1 MGFFTA
7 LLSFALTIGILVT
20 VHEYGHY
27 WVAKKFNVK
36 ILRFSVG
43 FGKVIKSF
51 KRGETEFTLCAIP
64 LGGYVKML
72 DENEANV
79 ADSEKHRAF
88 NRQSV
93 YKRFAIVLAGPV
105 ANFLL
110 AILIY
115 TLIFIIGVNGIKPIV
130 GSVTDSGFF
139 DQAGLQAGDEL
150 LSINNA
156 LTPSISEF
164 SNQFIQTNDSQPL
177 IIQARSKLSNLKT
190 STLSLTGDFLAN
202 PEQGLDQYL
211 GFKFSTPK
219 LPAIINQVMVDSA
232 ASKAGLRSQDEVL
245 SANDQSIST
254 WQDFVIAIQA
264 RPIKPIKP
272 IKLLIRRNT
281 KNLTLMLTPE
291 LINNSPKVGVSVVMP
306 QDYLKDWQVLIQK
319 EPIDA
324 FLSAGSKVY
333 QLTLLN
339 LKMIKKMIIGE
350 ASIDQISGPVSIAN
364 YAQKSAEIG
373 LIPFLSFL
381 ALISI
386 GLGLLNLLPI
396 PLLDGGHLFFYIIEI
411 IKGSP
416 VNESIQQVFAK
427 FGLFVILSLTF
438 VALYNDLIRLL

>member
-72 DENEANV
+72 DENEAQV
-79 ADSEKHRAF
+79 ADNDKHRAF

-110 AILIY
+110 AILLY
-115 TLIFIIGVNGIKPIV
+115 TLIFIIGVNGMKPII

-139 DQAGLQAGDEL
+139 DQAGLQVGDEL

-156 LTPSISEF
+156 PTPSISEF
-164 SNQFIQTNDSQPL
+164 SNQFIQSNDTQPL
-177 IIQARSKLSNLKT
+177 VIQARSKLSNLKT
-190 STLSLTGDFLAN
+190 STLNLTGDFLAN

-211 GFKFSTPK
+211 GFKFSIPK
-219 LPAIINQVMVDSA
+219 LPAIIDQVVVNSA

-245 SANDQSIST
+245 SANGQSIST

-264 RPIKPIKP
+264 KPIKP
-272 IKLLIRRNT
+272 IKLLIKRNT
-281 KNLTLMLTPE
+281 KNITLTLTPE
-291 LINNSPKVGVSVVMP
+291 LINNSPKVGVSVAMP

-319 EPIDA
+319 EPVDA

-350 ASIDQISGPVSIAN
+350 ASIDQISGPVTIAN

-373 LIPFLSFL
+373 LVPFLSFL

-396 PLLDGGHLFFYIIEI
+396 PLLDGGHLFFYIVEI

-416 VNESIQQVFAK
+416 VNQSVQQVFAK
-427 FGLFVILSLTF
+427 LGLFVILSLTF
-438 VALYNDLIRLL
+438 VALYNDLIRLS

>member
-110 AILIY
+110 AILLY

-164 SNQFIQTNDSQPL
+164 SNQFIQTNDAQPL

-190 STLSLTGDFLAN
+190 STLNLTGDFLAN

-219 LPAIINQVMVDSA
+219 LPAIIDQVMVDSA

-254 WQDFVIAIQA
+254 WQDFVIVIQA
-264 RPIKPIKP
+264 RPIKP

>member
-110 AILIY
+110 AILLY

-264 RPIKPIKP
+264 RPIKPIK
-272 IKLLIRRNT
+272 LLIRRNT
-281 KNLTLMLTPE
+281 KNLTLTLTPE

>member
-110 AILIY
+110 AILLY
-115 TLIFIIGVNGIKPIV
+115 ALIFIIGVNGIKPIV
-130 GSVTDSGFF
+130 ESVTDSGFF

-150 LSINNA
+150 LSINNV

-164 SNQFIQTNDSQPL
+164 SNQFIQTNDTQPL

-190 STLSLTGDFLAN
+190 STLNLTGDFLAN
-202 PEQGLDQYL
+202 PGQGLDQYL

-219 LPAIINQVMVDSA
+219 LPAIIDQVMVDSA

-245 SANDQSIST
+245 NANGQSIST
-254 WQDFVIAIQA
+254 WQDFVVVIQA
-264 RPIKPIKP
+264 RPIKP

-281 KNLTLMLTPE
+281 KNLTLTLTPE
-291 LINNSPKVGVSVVMP
+291 LINNSPKVGVSVVVP

-319 EPIDA
+319 DPIDA

-416 VNESIQQVFAK
+416 VNESVQQVFAK

>member
-1 MGFFTA
+1 MDFFTA

-43 FGKVIKSF
+43 FGRVIKSF

-110 AILIY
+110 AILLY
-115 TLIFIIGVNGIKPIV
+115 ALIFIIGVNGIKPIV
-130 GSVTDSGFF
+130 ESVTDSGFF

-150 LSINNA
+150 LSINNV

-164 SNQFIQTNDSQPL
+164 SNQFIQTNGTQPL

-190 STLSLTGDFLAN
+190 STLNLTGDFLAN

-219 LPAIINQVMVDSA
+219 LSAIIDQVMVDSA

-245 SANDQSIST
+245 NANGQSIST
-254 WQDFVIAIQA
+254 WQDFVVVIQA
-264 RPIKPIKP
+264 RPIKP

-281 KNLTLMLTPE
+281 KNLTLTLTPE
-291 LINNSPKVGVSVVMP
+291 LINNSPKVGVSVVVP

-319 EPIDA
+319 DPIDA

-416 VNESIQQVFAK
+416 VNESVQQVFAK

>member
-7 LLSFALTIGILVT
+7 LLSFALTIGILVI

-110 AILIY
+110 AILLY
-115 TLIFIIGVNGIKPIV
+115 ALIFIIGVNGIKPIV
-130 GSVTDSGFF
+130 ESVTDSGFF

-150 LSINNA
+150 LSINNV

-164 SNQFIQTNDSQPL
+164 SNQFIQTNDTQPL

-190 STLSLTGDFLAN
+190 STLNLTGDFLAN

-219 LPAIINQVMVDSA
+219 LSAIIDQVMVDSA

-245 SANDQSIST
+245 NANGQSIST
-254 WQDFVIAIQA
+254 WQDFVVVIQA
-264 RPIKPIKP
+264 RPIKP

-281 KNLTLMLTPE
+281 KNLTLTLTPE
-291 LINNSPKVGVSVVMP
+291 LINNSPKVGVSVVVP

-319 EPIDA
+319 DPIDA

-416 VNESIQQVFAK
+416 VNESVQQVFAK

>member
-110 AILIY
+110 AILLY

-164 SNQFIQTNDSQPL
+164 SNQFIQTNDAQPL

-219 LPAIINQVMVDSA
+219 LPAIIDQVMVDSA

-254 WQDFVIAIQA
+254 WQDFVIVIQA
-264 RPIKPIKP
+264 RPIKP

-281 KNLTLMLTPE
+281 KNLTLTLTPE

-333 QLTLLN
+333 RLTLLN

>member
-1 MGFFTA
+1 MDFFTA
-7 LLSFALTIGILVT
+7 LLSFALTIGILVI

-36 ILRFSVG
+36 ILRFSIG
-43 FGKVIKSF
+43 FGRVIKSF

-110 AILIY
+110 AILLY
-115 TLIFIIGVNGIKPIV
+115 ALIFIIGVNGIKPIV

-150 LSINNA
+150 LSINNV

-164 SNQFIQTNDSQPL
+164 SNQFIQTNDTQPL

-190 STLSLTGDFLAN
+190 STLNLTGDFLAN

-219 LPAIINQVMVDSA
+219 LSAIIDQVMVDSA

-245 SANDQSIST
+245 NANGQSIST
-254 WQDFVIAIQA
+254 WQDFVVVIQA
-264 RPIKPIKP
+264 RPIKP

-281 KNLTLMLTPE
+281 KNLTLTLTPE
-291 LINNSPKVGVSVVMP
+291 LINNSPKVGVSVVVP

-319 EPIDA
+319 DPIDA

-416 VNESIQQVFAK
+416 VNESVQQVFAK

>member
-1 MGFFTA
+1 MDFFTA

-110 AILIY
+110 AILLY
-115 TLIFIIGVNGIKPIV
+115 ALIFIIGVNGIKPIV
-130 GSVTDSGFF
+130 ESVTDSGFF

-150 LSINNA
+150 LSINNV

-164 SNQFIQTNDSQPL
+164 SNQFIQTNDTQPL

-190 STLSLTGDFLAN
+190 STLNLTGDFLAN

-219 LPAIINQVMVDSA
+219 LSAIIDQVMVDSA

-245 SANDQSIST
+245 NANGQSIST
-254 WQDFVIAIQA
+254 WQDFVVVIQA
-264 RPIKPIKP
+264 RPIKP

-281 KNLTLMLTPE
+281 KNLTLTLTPE
-291 LINNSPKVGVSVVMP
+291 LINNSPKVGVSVVVP

-319 EPIDA
+319 DPIDA

-416 VNESIQQVFAK
+416 VNESVQQVFAK

>member
-110 AILIY
+110 AILLY

-190 STLSLTGDFLAN
+190 STLSLPGDFLAN

-219 LPAIINQVMVDSA
+219 LPAIIDQVVVNSA
-232 ASKAGLRSQDEVL
+232 ASKAGLRPQDEVL

-254 WQDFVIAIQA
+254 WQDFVIVIQA
-264 RPIKPIKP
+264 RPIKP

-281 KNLTLMLTPE
+281 KNLTLTLTPE

>member
-110 AILIY
+110 AILLY

-219 LPAIINQVMVDSA
+219 LPAIIDQVVVNSA

-245 SANDQSIST
+245 SANGQSIST
-254 WQDFVIAIQA
+254 WQDFVIVIQA
-264 RPIKPIKP
+264 RPIKP

-281 KNLTLMLTPE
+281 KNLTLTLTPE

>member
-110 AILIY
+110 AILLY

-150 LSINNA
+150 LSINNV

-164 SNQFIQTNDSQPL
+164 SNQFIQTNDAQPL

-190 STLSLTGDFLAN
+190 STLNLTGDFLAN

-219 LPAIINQVMVDSA
+219 LPAIIDQVMVDSA

-254 WQDFVIAIQA
+254 WQDFVIVIQA
-264 RPIKPIKP
+264 RPIKP

-281 KNLTLMLTPE
+281 KNLTLTLTPE

-396 PLLDGGHLFFYIIEI
+396 PLLDGGHLFFYTIEI

>member
-1 MGFFTA
+1 MDFFTA

-36 ILRFSVG
+36 ILRFSIG
-43 FGKVIKSF
+43 FGRVIKSF

-72 DENEANV
+72 DENETDV

-110 AILIY
+110 AILLY
-115 TLIFIIGVNGIKPIV
+115 ALIFIIGVNGIKPIIE
-130 GSVTDSGFF
+130 SVTDSGFF

-150 LSINNA
+150 LSINNV

-164 SNQFIQTNDSQPL
+164 SNQFIQTNGTQPL

-190 STLSLTGDFLAN
+190 STLNLTGDFLAN

-211 GFKFSTPK
+211 GFKFSTPR
-219 LPAIINQVMVDSA
+219 LPAIIDQVMVDSA

-245 SANDQSIST
+245 SANGQSIST

-264 RPIKPIKP
+264 RPIKPIK
-272 IKLLIRRNT
+272 LLIRRNT
-281 KNLTLMLTPE
+281 KNLTLTLTPE
-291 LINNSPKVGVSVVMP
+291 LINNSPKVGVSVVVP
-306 QDYLKDWQVLIQK
+306 QDYLKNWQVLIQK

-416 VNESIQQVFAK
+416 VNESVQQVFAK

>member
-79 ADSEKHRAF
+79 ADSEKHKAF

-110 AILIY
+110 AILLY

-150 LSINNA
+150 LSINN
-156 LTPSISEF
+156 LPTPSISEF
-164 SNQFIQTNDSQPL
+164 SNQFIQTNDAQPL

-190 STLSLTGDFLAN
+190 STLNLKGDFLAN

-219 LPAIINQVMVDSA
+219 LPAIIDQVMVDSA

-254 WQDFVIAIQA
+254 WQDFVIVIQA
-264 RPIKPIKP
+264 RPIKP

-281 KNLTLMLTPE
+281 KNLTLTLTPE

-396 PLLDGGHLFFYIIEI
+396 PLLDGGHLFFYTIEI

>member
-72 DENEANV
+72 DENEAQV
-79 ADSEKHRAF
+79 ADNDKHRAF

-110 AILIY
+110 AILLY
-115 TLIFIIGVNGIKPIV
+115 TLMFIIGVNGMKPII

-150 LSINNA
+150 LSINSVP
-156 LTPSISEF
+156 TPSISEF
-164 SNQFIQTNDSQPL
+164 SNQFIQSNDAQPL
-177 IIQARSKLSNLKT
+177 VIQARSKLSNLKT
-190 STLSLTGDFLAN
+190 STLNLTGDFLAN

-211 GFKFSTPK
+211 GFKFSIPK
-219 LPAIINQVMVDSA
+219 LPAIIDQVVVNSA

-245 SANDQSIST
+245 SANGQSIST
-254 WQDFVIAIQA
+254 WQDFVIVIQA
-264 RPIKPIKP
+264 KPIKP
-272 IKLLIRRNT
+272 IKLLIKRNT
-281 KNLTLMLTPE
+281 KNITLTLTPE
-291 LINNSPKVGVSVVMP
+291 LINNSPKVGVSVAMP

-339 LKMIKKMIIGE
+339 LKMIKKLIIGE
-350 ASIDQISGPVSIAN
+350 ASIDQISGPVTIAN

-416 VNESIQQVFAK
+416 VNQSIQQVFAK
-427 FGLFVILSLTF
+427 LGLFVILSLTF
-438 VALYNDLIRLL
+438 VALYNDLLRLS

>member
-1 MGFFTA
+1 M
-7 LLSFALTIGILVT
+7 VT

-72 DENEANV
+72 DENETNV

-110 AILIY
+110 AILLY
-115 TLIFIIGVNGIKPIV
+115 ALIFIIGVNGIKPIV
-130 GSVTDSGFF
+130 ESVTDSGFF

-150 LSINNA
+150 LSINNIP
-156 LTPSISEF
+156 TPSISEF
-164 SNQFIQTNDSQPL
+164 SNQFIQTNDNQPL
-177 IIQARSKLSNLKT
+177 TIQARSKLSNLKT
-190 STLSLTGDFLAN
+190 STLNLTGDFLAN

-219 LPAIINQVMVDSA
+219 LPAIIDQVMVDSA
-232 ASKAGLRSQDEVL
+232 ASRAGLRSQDEVL
-245 SANDQSIST
+245 NANGQSIST
-254 WQDFVIAIQA
+254 WQDFVVAIQA
-264 RPIKPIKP
+264 KPIKP

-281 KNLTLMLTPE
+281 KNLTLTLTPE
-291 LINNSPKVGVSVVMP
+291 LINNSPKVGVSVVVP

-416 VNESIQQVFAK
+416 VNESIQQLFAK

>member
-43 FGKVIKSF
+43 FGRVIKSF

-110 AILIY
+110 AILLY
-115 TLIFIIGVNGIKPIV
+115 ALIFIIGVNGIKPIV
-130 GSVTDSGFF
+130 ESVTDSGFF

-150 LSINNA
+150 LSINNV

-164 SNQFIQTNDSQPL
+164 SNQFIQTNDTQPL

-190 STLSLTGDFLAN
+190 STLNLTGDFLAN

-219 LPAIINQVMVDSA
+219 LSAIIDQVMVDSA

-245 SANDQSIST
+245 NANGQSIST
-254 WQDFVIAIQA
+254 WQDFVVVIQA
-264 RPIKPIKP
+264 RPIKP

-281 KNLTLMLTPE
+281 KNLTLTLTPE
-291 LINNSPKVGVSVVMP
+291 LINNSPKVGVSVVVP

-319 EPIDA
+319 DPIDA

-416 VNESIQQVFAK
+416 VNESVQQVFAK

>member
-1 MGFFTA
+1 MDFFTA

-43 FGKVIKSF
+43 FGRVIKSF

-110 AILIY
+110 AILLY
-115 TLIFIIGVNGIKPIV
+115 ALIFIIGVNGIKPIV
-130 GSVTDSGFF
+130 ESVTDSGFF

-150 LSINNA
+150 LSINNV

-164 SNQFIQTNDSQPL
+164 SNQFIQTNDTQPL

-190 STLSLTGDFLAN
+190 STLNLTGDFLAN
-202 PEQGLDQYL
+202 PGQGLDQYL

-219 LPAIINQVMVDSA
+219 LSAIIDQVMVDSA

-245 SANDQSIST
+245 NANGQSIST
-254 WQDFVIAIQA
+254 WQDFVVVIQA
-264 RPIKPIKP
+264 RPIKP

-281 KNLTLMLTPE
+281 KNLTLTLTPE
-291 LINNSPKVGVSVVMP
+291 LINNSPKVGVSVVVP

-319 EPIDA
+319 DPIDA

-416 VNESIQQVFAK
+416 VNESVQQVFAK

>member
-1 MGFFTA
+1 MDFFTA

-110 AILIY
+110 AILLY
-115 TLIFIIGVNGIKPIV
+115 ALIFIIGVNGIKPIV
-130 GSVTDSGFF
+130 ESVTDSGFF

-150 LSINNA
+150 LSINNV

-164 SNQFIQTNDSQPL
+164 SNQFIQTNGTQPL

-190 STLSLTGDFLAN
+190 STLNLTGDFLAN

-219 LPAIINQVMVDSA
+219 LSAIIDQVMVDSA

-245 SANDQSIST
+245 NANGQSIST
-254 WQDFVIAIQA
+254 WQDFVVVIQA
-264 RPIKPIKP
+264 RPIKP

-281 KNLTLMLTPE
+281 KNLTLTLTPE
-291 LINNSPKVGVSVVMP
+291 LINNSPKVGVSVVVP

-416 VNESIQQVFAK
+416 VNESVQQVFAK

>member
-110 AILIY
+110 AILLY

-164 SNQFIQTNDSQPL
+164 SNQFIQTNDAQPL

-190 STLSLTGDFLAN
+190 STLNLKGDFLAN

-219 LPAIINQVMVDSA
+219 LPAIIDQVMVDSA

-254 WQDFVIAIQA
+254 WQDFVIVIQA
-264 RPIKPIKP
+264 RPIKP

-281 KNLTLMLTPE
+281 KNLTLTLTPE

-396 PLLDGGHLFFYIIEI
+396 PLLDGGHLFFYTIEI

>member
-164 SNQFIQTNDSQPL
+164 SNQFIQTNDAQPL

-219 LPAIINQVMVDSA
+219 LPAIIDQVVVNSA
-232 ASKAGLRSQDEVL
+232 ASKAGLRPQDEVL

-254 WQDFVIAIQA
+254 WQDFVIVIQA
-264 RPIKPIKP
+264 RPIKP

>member
-1 MGFFTA
+1 MGFLTA

-72 DENEANV
+72 DENEAQV

-110 AILIY
+110 AILLY
-115 TLIFIIGVNGIKPIV
+115 ALIFIIGVNGIKPIIE
-130 GSVTDSGFF
+130 SVTDSGFF

-150 LSINNA
+150 LSINSIP
-156 LTPSISEF
+156 TPSISEF
-164 SNQFIQTNDSQPL
+164 SNQFIQSNDTQPL

-190 STLSLTGDFLAN
+190 STLNLTGDFLDN
-202 PEQGLDQYL
+202 PEQSLDQYL

-219 LPAIINQVMVDSA
+219 LPAIIDQVVVNSA

-245 SANDQSIST
+245 SANGQSIST
-254 WQDFVIAIQA
+254 WQDFVIVIQA
-264 RPIKPIKP
+264 RPIKP

-281 KNLTLMLTPE
+281 KNLTLTLTPE
-291 LINNSPKVGVSVVMP
+291 LINNSPKVGVSVVVP
-306 QDYLKDWQVLIQK
+306 EDYLKDWQVLIQK

-350 ASIDQISGPVSIAN
+350 ASIDQISGPVTIAN

-373 LIPFLSFL
+373 LVPFLSFL

>member
-110 AILIY
+110 AILLY

-164 SNQFIQTNDSQPL
+164 SNQFIQTNDAQPL

-190 STLSLTGDFLAN
+190 STLNLKGDFLAN

-219 LPAIINQVMVDSA
+219 LPAIIDQVMVDSA

-254 WQDFVIAIQA
+254 WQDFVIVIQA
-264 RPIKPIKP
+264 RPIKP

-281 KNLTLMLTPE
+281 KNLTLTLTPE

-333 QLTLLN
+333 RLTLLN

-396 PLLDGGHLFFYIIEI
+396 PLLDGGHLFFYTIEI

>member
-1 MGFFTA
+1 MGFLTA

-72 DENEANV
+72 DENEAQV

-110 AILIY
+110 AILLY
-115 TLIFIIGVNGIKPIV
+115 ALIFIIGVNGIKPIV
-130 GSVTDSGFF
+130 ESVTDSGFF

-150 LSINNA
+150 LSINSIP
-156 LTPSISEF
+156 TPSISEF
-164 SNQFIQTNDSQPL
+164 SNQFIQSNDAQPL

-190 STLSLTGDFLAN
+190 STLNLTGDFLAN

-219 LPAIINQVMVDSA
+219 LPAIIDQVVVNSA

-245 SANDQSIST
+245 SANGQSIST

-264 RPIKPIKP
+264 KPIKP
-272 IKLLIRRNT
+272 IKLLIKRNT
-281 KNLTLMLTPE
+281 KNLTLSLTPE
-291 LINNSPKVGVSVVMP
+291 LINNSPKVGVSVVVP
-306 QDYLKDWQVLIQK
+306 EDYLKDWQVLIQK

-350 ASIDQISGPVSIAN
+350 ASIDQISGPVTIAN

-373 LIPFLSFL
+373 LVPFLSFL

>member
-1 MGFFTA
+1 MDFFTA

-110 AILIY
+110 AILLY
-115 TLIFIIGVNGIKPIV
+115 ALIFIIGVNGIKPIV
-130 GSVTDSGFF
+130 ESVTDSGFF

-150 LSINNA
+150 LSINNV

-164 SNQFIQTNDSQPL
+164 SNQFIQTNDTQPL

-190 STLSLTGDFLAN
+190 STLNLTGDFLAN

-219 LPAIINQVMVDSA
+219 LSAIIDQVMVDSA

-245 SANDQSIST
+245 NANGQSIST
-254 WQDFVIAIQA
+254 WQDFVIVIQA
-264 RPIKPIKP
+264 RPIKP

-281 KNLTLMLTPE
+281 KNLTLTLTPE
-291 LINNSPKVGVSVVMP
+291 LINNSPKVGVSVVVP

>member
-110 AILIY
+110 AILLY

-164 SNQFIQTNDSQPL
+164 SNQFIQTNDAQPL

-219 LPAIINQVMVDSA
+219 LPAIIDQVMVDSA

-254 WQDFVIAIQA
+254 WQDFVIVIQA
-264 RPIKPIKP
+264 RPIKP

-281 KNLTLMLTPE
+281 KNLTLTLTPE

-396 PLLDGGHLFFYIIEI
+396 PLLDGGHLFFYTIEI

>member
-110 AILIY
+110 AILLY

-164 SNQFIQTNDSQPL
+164 SNQFIQTNDAQPL

-254 WQDFVIAIQA
+254 WQDFVIVIQA
-264 RPIKPIKP
+264 RPIKP

-281 KNLTLMLTPE
+281 KNLTLTLTPE

-396 PLLDGGHLFFYIIEI
+396 PLLDGGHLFFYTIEI

>member
-110 AILIY
+110 AILLY

-150 LSINNA
+150 LSINN
-156 LTPSISEF
+156 LPTPSISEF
-164 SNQFIQTNDSQPL
+164 SNQFIQTNDAQPL

-190 STLSLTGDFLAN
+190 STLNLKGDFLAN

-219 LPAIINQVMVDSA
+219 LPAIIDQVMVDSA

-254 WQDFVIAIQA
+254 WQDFVIVIQA
-264 RPIKPIKP
+264 RPIKP

-281 KNLTLMLTPE
+281 KNLTLTLTPE

>member
-7 LLSFALTIGILVT
+7 LLSFALTIGILVI

-110 AILIY
+110 AILLY
-115 TLIFIIGVNGIKPIV
+115 ALIFIIGVNGIKPIV

-150 LSINNA
+150 LSINNV

-164 SNQFIQTNDSQPL
+164 SNQFIQTNDAQPL

-190 STLSLTGDFLAN
+190 STLNLTGDFLAN

-219 LPAIINQVMVDSA
+219 LPAIIDQVMVDSA

-254 WQDFVIAIQA
+254 WQDFVIVIQA
-264 RPIKPIKP
+264 RPIKP

-281 KNLTLMLTPE
+281 KNLTLTLTPE

-396 PLLDGGHLFFYIIEI
+396 PLLDGGHLFFYTIEI

>member
-72 DENEANV
+72 DENEAQV
-79 ADSEKHRAF
+79 ADNDKHRAF

-110 AILIY
+110 AILLY
-115 TLIFIIGVNGIKPIV
+115 TLMFIIGVNGMKPII

-150 LSINNA
+150 LSINSVP
-156 LTPSISEF
+156 TPSISEF
-164 SNQFIQTNDSQPL
+164 SNQFIQSNDAQPL
-177 IIQARSKLSNLKT
+177 VIQARSKLSNLKT
-190 STLSLTGDFLAN
+190 STLNLTGDFLAN

-211 GFKFSTPK
+211 GFKFSIPK
-219 LPAIINQVMVDSA
+219 LPAIIDQVVVNSA

-245 SANDQSIST
+245 SANGQSIST
-254 WQDFVIAIQA
+254 WQDFVIVIQA
-264 RPIKPIKP
+264 KPIKP
-272 IKLLIRRNT
+272 IKLLIKRNT
-281 KNLTLMLTPE
+281 KNITLTLTPE
-291 LINNSPKVGVSVVMP
+291 LINNSPKVGVSVAMP

-339 LKMIKKMIIGE
+339 LKMIKKLIIGE
-350 ASIDQISGPVSIAN
+350 ASIDQISGPVTIAN

-416 VNESIQQVFAK
+416 VNQSVQQVFAK
-427 FGLFVILSLTF
+427 LGLFVILSLTF
-438 VALYNDLIRLL
+438 VALYNDLLRLS

>member
-110 AILIY
+110 AILLY
-115 TLIFIIGVNGIKPIV
+115 TLIFIIGVNGIKPII

-150 LSINNA
+150 LSINSVP
-156 LTPSISEF
+156 TPSISEF
-164 SNQFIQTNDSQPL
+164 SNQFIQSNDAQPL
-177 IIQARSKLSNLKT
+177 VIQARSKLSNLKT
-190 STLSLTGDFLAN
+190 STLNLTSDFLAN
-202 PEQGLDQYL
+202 PEQGLDQFL

-219 LPAIINQVMVDSA
+219 LPAIIDQVVVNSA

-245 SANDQSIST
+245 SANGQSIST
-254 WQDFVIAIQA
+254 WQDFVIVIQA
-264 RPIKPIKP
+264 KPIKP
-272 IKLLIRRNT
+272 IKLLIKRNT
-281 KNLTLMLTPE
+281 KNITLTLTPE
-291 LINNSPKVGVSVVMP
+291 LINNSPKVGVSVAMP

-350 ASIDQISGPVSIAN
+350 ASIDQISGPVTIAN

-373 LIPFLSFL
+373 LVPFLSFL

-396 PLLDGGHLFFYIIEI
+396 PL
-411 IKGSP
+411 
-416 VNESIQQVFAK
+416 
-427 FGLFVILSLTF
+427 
-438 VALYNDLIRLL
+438 